1 MDPDTTRREHAA
13 AEWAAL
19 RARLR
24 TITPQAVGRIAL
36 TLAVG
41 IGAIW
46 LSVATW
52 PSVLPFVVGGI
63 IAYGL
68 LPIVDSLDRVMPRS
82 LAAVAAVLATVLA
95 IFAVFALVLPPLARG
110 LVRLATDLPSSAEI
124 DAAIADLQAQVG
136 ALPEGSAAVVV
147 PVVTTLAVAV
157 KDLLGGASGGL
168 DDLVRTAVGA
178 LLNAVGALLGLIVLP
193 AWMLTMMTE
202 KHRAR
207 AVIDR
212 RMAPWLKGDA
222 WAIAAIADRAAG
234 AYLRGYVVIAIM
246 VGVLVY
252 LGVNLSPRLGGPTF
266 AEPLAL
272 GVLAGA
278 TQVVPIVGPFL
289 GLLPA
294 ALILPLDPARA
305 GAYLLIYVVARFLG
319 GSLLG
324 SRLRERRLG
333 VHPAV
338 LVPGVV
344 MLGQFGVLW
353 LLLSAPIV
361 AIAVNVI
368 RYLHGRMSEPPRPA
382 GVLPGSPVPARAAG
396 RRPARVPSVYRPG
409 VRPPSVRR
417 TTPSTAA
424 APTP

>member
-1 MDPDTTRREHAA
+1 M
-13 AEWAAL
+13 
-19 RARLR
+19 
-24 TITPQAVGRIAL
+24 
-36 TLAVG
+36 
-41 IGAIW
+41 
-46 LSVATW
+46 
-52 PSVLPFVVGGI
+52 
-63 IAYGL
+63 
-68 LPIVDSLDRVMPRS
+68 
-82 LAAVAAVLATVLA
+82 
-95 IFAVFALVLPPLARG
+95 
-110 LVRLATDLPSSAEI
+110 
-124 DAAIADLQAQVG
+124 
-136 ALPEGSAAVVV
+136 PEGSAAVVV

-324 SRLRERRLG
+324 LATARAPTRRAPRGPRARRRDARPVRRAVAAAVGADRGDRGQRDPLPARSHVRAATAGRCVAGIARAGSCGGPPTSAGRLR
-333 VHPAV
+333 
-338 LVPGVV
+338 
-344 MLGQFGVLW
+344 
-353 LLLSAPIV
+353 
-361 AIAVNVI
+361 
-368 RYLHGRMSEPPRPA
+368 
-382 GVLPGSPVPARAAG
+382 LPTWGAAAFRAANDAVDG
-396 RRPARVPSVYRPG
+396 SGPHTMTRQVNAHG
-409 VRPPSVRR
+409 G
-417 TTPSTAA
+417 
-424 APTP
+424 